1 MDDQKIVELYWRREE
16 RAITETKQKYGGYC
30 YAIAYRILQNRE
42 DAEESVN
49 DTYLGAWQS
58 IPPHRPN
65 LLSTFL
71 GKITRNL
78 SLKKWRTKNAAKR
91 GGGEVALTLEELK
104 DCVPAPRTVEEEVEV
119 RALAAIIDDFLRGL
133 PEEERDIFL
142 CRYWYFDS
150 VKEISGQ
157 FACSESKVKM
167 KLLRTRKKLL
177 ERLEREEVALR

>member
-1 MDDQKIVELYWRREE
+1 MDDRQIVELYWRREE
-16 RAITETKQKYGGYC
+16 RAITETKQKYGRYC

-49 DTYLGAWQS
+49 DTYLGAWKS
-58 IPPHRPN
+58 IPPHRPH
-65 LLSTFL
+65 LLSVFL

-78 SLKKWRTKNAAKR
+78 SLKRWRNKTAAKR
-91 GGGEVALTLEELK
+91 GSGEVALTLEELK

-133 PEEERDIFL
+133 PEEERNIFL

-150 VKEISGQ
+150 VKEIGSQ
-157 FACSESKVKM
+157 FGCSESKVKM
-167 KLLRTRKKLL
+167 KLLRTRAKLL
-177 ERLEREEVALR
+177 ERLEREEVTV